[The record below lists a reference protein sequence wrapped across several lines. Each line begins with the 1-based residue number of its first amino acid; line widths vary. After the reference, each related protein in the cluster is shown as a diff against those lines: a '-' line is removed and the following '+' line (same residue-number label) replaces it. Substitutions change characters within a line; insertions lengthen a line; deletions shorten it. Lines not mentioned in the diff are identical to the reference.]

1 MLVVFLTVSRGEP
14 GAAEAGHAGCA
25 QMHCSCCACTLMRLD
40 VPHRW
45 VSGRFTDKRICGY

>member
-1 MLVVFLTVSRGEP
+1 MAFVMPNVIILLLMLVVFLTVSRGEP

-40 VPHRW
+40 VPHR
-45 VSGRFTDKRICGY
+45 